1 MQATDR
7 TDGKVTDVWETDKP
21 SEAERET
28 IAEETDKPLK
38 TEHKINVERMDG
50 HPSTGQE
57 IAASGRKG
65 VRERDMNADLIRC
78 VAVFSVL
85 SVHFLLNSG
94 FYSEPTNRPDIFC
107 LCVYRSFFMTCVPMF
122 MILTGYL
129 MLNKTLSRKY
139 YKGLWKTIEI
149 YLLASVACLLFK
161 KFALNYEV
169 TWKTAILDILD
180 FDAANYAWY
189 IEMYIGLFLMIP
201 FLNLAWHGLKN
212 QREKQVLVLTMAAL
226 TLLPKLLNIFNFRMP
241 GWWESP
247 SLSTT
252 YDPIVPGF
260 FTGMYPI
267 TYYFIGAYLREYGL
281 KLKKWLN
288 IVLLFVVIVVFGWY
302 NYYRSDGGKFVWGNN
317 STWGG
322 ENLITAVLWFT
333 LLLHLDVKR
342 WPKIVKEIL
351 TYISGI
357 SLGLYL
363 ISWIFDRIVYDGI
376 LKAYVPVVAER
387 WKFWP
392 LVVPSVF
399 LMSAAGSSLLSMIR
413 YGLHAA
419 VGKICGARTS
429 VRKSEK

>member
-1 MQATDR
+1 MQAADR
-7 TDGKVTDVWETDKP
+7 VDGKVTDVWETDNL
-21 SEAERET
+21 SETEQGIDVEKTDMHLSASQET
-28 IAEETDKPLK
+28 A
-38 TEHKINVERMDG
+38 
-50 HPSTGQE
+50 S
-57 IAASGRKG
+57 SGRKG
-65 VRERDMNADLIRC
+65 ARERDMNADLIRC

-94 FYSEPTNRPDIFC
+94 FYYEPTNRPDIFW

-129 MLNKTLSRKY
+129 MLNKTLSRRY

-149 YLLASVACLLFK
+149 YLLASIACLLFK
-161 KFALNYEV
+161 KFALGYDV
-169 TWKTAILDILD
+169 TFKTAILDILD

-201 FLNLAWHGLKN
+201 FLNLAYHGLKS
-212 QREKQVLVLTMAAL
+212 QREKLLLVLTMAAL
-226 TLLPKLLNIFNFRMP
+226 TLLPKLLNIFDLRTP
-241 GWWESP
+241 GWWASP
-247 SLSTT
+247 SVSTK

-288 IVLLFVVIVVFGWY
+288 LVLLIAVVVLFGWY
-302 NYYRSDGGKFVWGNN
+302 NYYRSDGGNFVWGNN

-322 ENLITAVLWFT
+322 ENLITAVLLFT
-333 LLLHLDVKR
+333 LLLHLNVKR
-342 WPKIVKEIL
+342 WPTMVKEIL

-363 ISWIFDRIVYDGI
+363 ISWIFDRIVYDGV
-376 LKAYVPVVAER
+376 LVPNVPVVAER

-399 LMSAAGSSLLSMIR
+399 LMSAAASSLLYLIR
-413 YGLHAA
+413 YGLRLVA
-419 VGKICGARTS
+419 GKISGAVAFGRQG
-429 VRKSEK
+429 KK